1 MHLMLGSELSRGL
14 CDRLDE
20 PGVPSWSLRLGVGT
34 HTWAIHITSCSVEFP
49 RGGIEEKGWQP
60 QYYYIE
66 GL

>member
-49 RGGIEEKGWQP
+49 RGGIGEKG
-60 QYYYIE
+60 
-66 GL
+66 